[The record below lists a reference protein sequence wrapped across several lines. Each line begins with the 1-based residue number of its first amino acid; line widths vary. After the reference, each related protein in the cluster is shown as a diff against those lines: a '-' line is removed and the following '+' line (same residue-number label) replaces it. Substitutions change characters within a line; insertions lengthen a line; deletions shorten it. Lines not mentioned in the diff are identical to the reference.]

1 VQDPTSIYVRDD
13 AWWPAYAPNEIL
25 PRLWQG
31 GTEDHDVVGGP
42 RPTNHY
48 GNDYP
53 FDVVV
58 TLYADAQPVPW
69 HVEELRFGF
78 YDAGLT
84 PPAVER
90 AIALARHAHT
100 RWQQGARV
108 LIRCQAGVNRSG
120 LVIVLIRCQAGV
132 NRSGLVIALTLMLA
146 GYEPAAAIEL
156 IREQR
161 SPAVLS
167 NNDFVRWLMSEA
179 AEMLTSG
186 EASDWV
192 AA

>member
-1 VQDPTSIYVRDD
+1 
-13 AWWPAYAPNEIL
+13 
-25 PRLWQG
+25 
-31 GTEDHDVVGGP
+31 
-42 RPTNHY
+42 
-48 GNDYP
+48 
-53 FDVVV
+53 
-58 TLYADAQPVPW
+58 
-69 HVEELRFGF
+69 
-78 YDAGLT
+78 
-84 PPAVER
+84 
-90 AIALARHAHT
+90 
-100 RWQQGARV
+100 
-108 LIRCQAGVNRSG
+108 
-120 LVIVLIRCQAGV
+120 
-132 NRSGLVIALTLMLA
+132 MLA